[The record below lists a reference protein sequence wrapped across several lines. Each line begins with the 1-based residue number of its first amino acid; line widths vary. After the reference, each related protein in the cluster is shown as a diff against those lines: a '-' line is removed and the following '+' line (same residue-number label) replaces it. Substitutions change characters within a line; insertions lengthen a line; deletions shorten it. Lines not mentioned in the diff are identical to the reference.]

1 VFQGLDALS
10 KFAEVVND
18 RTGGDYSAVEF
29 CNVLK
34 YLRKV
39 STQGSGKWT
48 RNDGQHYENKFWQSP
63 AFFNRLF
70 KMLANSFLILL
81 SGTATQVFLED
92 AVFRR
97 PTQLTFPVY
106 GHPVFNLG
114 MSNVFCLEESRR
126 VELKEKLWAEKD
138 ANLVAQL
145 QDMRAGLEAAHAD
158 QVKQLQTALE
168 AKMKDI
174 SDGIEQAVSRQLSGE
189 AGGSGVA
196 AAGGGVA
203 AAGTLMSVSS
213 SVGSSDGVLPLPVF
227 PDKVYSITSFYE
239 SWVQGDRGGFQR
251 HIDAFK
257 GRPQW
262 SKVWSDS
269 KQISAQKQRYDAVKP
284 FLKYLDSVVFSGD
297 SSSENSSSG
306 VSGAAEKALEVMEG
320 FREANDLTAEKLVK
334 EVVYYMVKFEGGCG
348 LKTRQLATELHN
360 KLIGERLS
368 PPTLTPI
375 QRKTCKK

>member
-1 VFQGLDALS
+1 MFYTAHHS
-10 KFAEVVND
+10 P
-18 RTGGDYSAVEF
+18 R
-29 CNVLK
+29 
-34 YLRKV
+34 
-39 STQGSGKWT
+39 
-48 RNDGQHYENKFWQSP
+48 RNP
-63 AFFNRLF
+63 A
-70 KMLANSFLILL
+70 M
-81 SGTATQVFLED
+81 QVFLED
-92 AVFRR
+92 AVFRS

-114 MSNVFCLEESRR
+114 MWKVFCLEESRR

-145 QDMRAGLEAAHAD
+145 QDMRAGLEAAQAD

-168 AKMKDI
+168 AKLKEI
-174 SDGIEQAVSRQLSGE
+174 SDGIEQAVSRQLGS
-189 AGGSGVA
+189 AGAA
-196 AAGGGVA
+196 AAGGVA
-203 AAGTLMSVSS
+203 VAGTLSEAS

-239 SWVQGDRGGFQR
+239 SWVQGDRGVFQR

-284 FLKYLDSVVFSGD
+284 FLKYLDGVVFSGGGSSSAGED
-297 SSSENSSSG
+297 SSSD

-348 LKTRQLATELHN
+348 LKMRQLATELHN
-360 KLIGERLS
+360 KLIREGLS

-375 QRKTCKK
+375 QRKTCKSE